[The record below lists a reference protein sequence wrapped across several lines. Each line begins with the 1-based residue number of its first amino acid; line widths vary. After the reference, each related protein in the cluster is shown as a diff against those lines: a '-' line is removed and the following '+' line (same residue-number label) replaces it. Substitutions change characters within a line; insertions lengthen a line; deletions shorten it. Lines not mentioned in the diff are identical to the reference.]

1 MILRENFSH
10 IPQLEILPLLQLCSC
25 SGRLKP
31 GSEVPYLPQKAV
43 LTLVL
48 ENRQG
53 LISKGDKFLD
63 HIYAA

>member
-1 MILRENFSH
+1 MILCKNFSH
-10 IPQLEILPLLQLCSC
+10 IPQLEILVPLQLCSC

-31 GSEVPYLPQKAV
+31 GSEVPYLPQKAM

-48 ENRQG
+48 ENRRG
-53 LISKGDKFLD
+53 FISKEEKFLD